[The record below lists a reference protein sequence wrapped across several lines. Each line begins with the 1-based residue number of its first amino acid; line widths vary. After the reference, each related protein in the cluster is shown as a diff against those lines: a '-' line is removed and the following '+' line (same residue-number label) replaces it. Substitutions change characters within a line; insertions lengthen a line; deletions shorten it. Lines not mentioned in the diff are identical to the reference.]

1 MSPFDHRFRTR
12 HLPTEDGTCGWL
24 ATAAPLVAKGG
35 PVRHPTGHVEADA
48 VVVGA
53 GFTGLA
59 AARRLAELMPDGR
72 ILLLDAGRLGSG
84 ASGRSSG
91 FVVDMAYF
99 TAVMAGPQA
108 DASIRLARAGIEE
121 LDRRVEDA
129 SIDCDWNDTGWL
141 HVAAGEAGMGDL
153 GVLRRWLD
161 GRGEPH
167 QVLER
172 DDLAAELGTD
182 FYRQGVRLPGRP
194 LVHPGK
200 LVRGLGRSLPA
211 AVELYEE
218 TPVLEQRRSRRGGDH
233 QPWRLATPAAE
244 ITTPR
249 VLVTANGYS
258 AALGLLGDRVF
269 PLLTYGSFTRPLT
282 DDEAAELGGERSW
295 GVLAQDPL
303 GSSLRRLP
311 DGRLLVRNTLAY
323 SKRLTSP
330 SARERARDAHRRSLA
345 ARFPA
350 LFPTP
355 ESVPLEYT
363 WGGVMGATPVRA
375 SYLGEVAPDLWAVA
389 GFTGAGIAQGTALG
403 RVLAEKAL
411 GLNESDLA
419 RDAAALPQPPRLPPD
434 PFRSLGIRW
443 RVGRMNRAAGEAP

>member
-1 MSPFDHRFRTR
+1 MIFHHRFRTR
-12 HLPTEDGTCGWL
+12 HLPRDDGSCGWL
-24 ATAAPLVAKGG
+24 ATAPPPG
-35 PVRHPTGHVEADA
+35 PVRRLTGNQEADA
-48 VVVGA
+48 VVIGA

-59 AARRLAELMPDGR
+59 AARRLAELSPDSR
-72 ILLLDAGRLGSG
+72 IVLVDAGRLGGG

-99 TAVMAGPQA
+99 TAVMTDDEA
-108 DASIRLARAGIEE
+108 DASIRLARAGIDE
-121 LDRRVEDA
+121 LARRVDRDA
-129 SIDCDWNDTGWL
+129 IDCDWDSTGWL
-141 HVAAGEAGMGDL
+141 HVAAGDAGLEDL
-153 GVLRRWLD
+153 AVLRRWLE
-161 GRGEPH
+161 GRSEPH
-167 QVLER
+167 QVLDA
-172 DDLAAELGTD
+172 DDLAAELGTG

-218 TPVLEQRRSRRGGDH
+218 TPVLEQRRPRRGGR
-233 QPWRLATPAAE
+233 PWRLATPDGE
-244 ITTPR
+244 ITAPR

-258 AALGLLGDRVF
+258 AALGLLGARVF

-282 DDEAAELGGERSW
+282 DDEAATLGGERRW

-303 GSSLRRLP
+303 GSSLRRLA

-323 SKRLTSP
+323 SPRLASP
-330 SARERARDAHRRSLA
+330 AARKRARQAHRRSLSV
-345 ARFPA
+345 RFPE

-355 ESVPLEYT
+355 ESVPLEHT

-375 SYLGEVAPDLWAVA
+375 SYLGEPAPDLWAVA

-403 RVLAEKAL
+403 RLLAEKAL
-411 GLNESDLA
+411 GAEESDLA
-419 RDAAALPQPPRLPPD
+419 RDVAALPRPPRLPPD

-443 RVGRMNRAAGEAP
+443 RVRRMNDAAGEAP